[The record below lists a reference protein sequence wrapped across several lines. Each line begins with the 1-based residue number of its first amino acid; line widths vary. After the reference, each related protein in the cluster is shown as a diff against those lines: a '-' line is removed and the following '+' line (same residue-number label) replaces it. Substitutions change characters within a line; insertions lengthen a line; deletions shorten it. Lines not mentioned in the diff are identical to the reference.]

1 MQSRQFL
8 TSYDQI
14 FPGEYTFHV
23 QTNGIFYGSLKNGLD
38 PNIKN
43 HFEQL
48 DPFTMDDE
56 QFNVVKGHSMCNLSI
71 NMTNSVNLA
80 RLVQLFW
87 CNSVWLYLNSEVCN
101 TLVILRS
108 LILTAVENIHC
119 EGKVDPVPMEYDT
132 LRKMTRNGYIE
143 HFEILHHDEN
153 LSKIIDDMEKS
164 DHLKCENKF
173 DAEFIIESINP
184 NELTTVILQFYKVER
199 ADDNRV
205 RVLVDIIGSLLKPI
219 RYEYGLYTAVCYT
232 NNFGL
237 TDGIVLETI
246 FV

>member
-80 RLVQLFW
+80 RLV
-87 CNSVWLYLNSEVCN
+87 
-101 TLVILRS
+101 
-108 LILTAVENIHC
+108 
-119 EGKVDPVPMEYDT
+119 
-132 LRKMTRNGYIE
+132 
-143 HFEILHHDEN
+143 
-153 LSKIIDDMEKS
+153 
-164 DHLKCENKF
+164 
-173 DAEFIIESINP
+173 
-184 NELTTVILQFYKVER
+184 
-199 ADDNRV
+199 
-205 RVLVDIIGSLLKPI
+205 
-219 RYEYGLYTAVCYT
+219 
-232 NNFGL
+232 
-237 TDGIVLETI
+237 
-246 FV
+246 

>member
-1 MQSRQFL
+1 M
-8 TSYDQI
+8 
-14 FPGEYTFHV
+14 
-23 QTNGIFYGSLKNGLD
+23 
-38 PNIKN
+38 
-43 HFEQL
+43 
-48 DPFTMDDE
+48 
-56 QFNVVKGHSMCNLSI
+56 
-71 NMTNSVNLA
+71 
-80 RLVQLFW
+80 
-87 CNSVWLYLNSEVCN
+87 
-101 TLVILRS
+101 VILRS

-173 DAEFIIESINP
+173 DAEFIIKSINP

-205 RVLVDIIGSLLKPI
+205 RALVDIIGSLLKPV

-246 FV
+246 FVENKDVDAKKKRSKKIQETFKDVIQTQLLGILQNDLEPYLWPVYFYMAARSISVQVRYKHR